1 MALLWLDSFDSYGT
15 TNGSAPSPSGVV
27 ARRYATVNA
36 ESSIDIEG
44 PIYEGRSLQHAATTT
59 YIVTPALTTNTTL
72 IAGCRVYNIDIQMLQ
87 TGISNPIMSFMESS
101 NRSLTLYLMSGTLAV
116 FKGVNAT
123 LIGKAV
129 RYQSGPNGWSYIEMK
144 AKCDNSAGTVEV
156 RVNGTTVMSFT
167 GQDTQ
172 NAAQGYYD
180 SVRFG
185 SSGQAGI
192 VMEDFYIADASGN
205 TNNDFL
211 GPIIVQTI
219 RPTSDVVTTVN
230 AGGYADV
237 DEAVADDDTTTVVY
251 SGAGENLEM
260 GFPNSNNFAAIK
272 GLSVS
277 GMFKT
282 DANTTYRISANSLNT
297 VVNSGNGNYNS
308 ANYTTKSVIFE
319 LDSGNNAWTP
329 NTVNAASFGFEVP

>member
-15 TNGSAPSPSGVV
+15 SNNAAPSPSGVM
-27 ARRYATVNA
+27 ARRYSTVNA
-36 ESSIDIEG
+36 ESTIDVEA
-44 PIYEGRSLQHAATTT
+44 PYVEGRSLQLTTTT
-59 YIVTPALTTNTTL
+59 YFSPAALTTNTTL
-72 IAGCRVYNIDIQMLQ
+72 IAGIRVYTQDIQNLQ
-87 TGISNPIMSFMESS
+87 QGISNPILSFMETT
-101 NRSLTLYLMSGTLAV
+101 NRSLTLQLTAGSLGVYRGTSTLLGTALR
-116 FKGVNAT
+116 FNA
-123 LIGKAV
+123 
-129 RYQSGPNGWSYIEMK
+129 GPQQWFYVEMK

-156 RVNGTTVMSFT
+156 RVNGTTVLT
-167 GQDTQ
+167 LTNVDTQ

-180 SVRFG
+180 SVRVQSAG
-185 SSGQAGI
+185 LSGL
-192 VMEDFYIADASGN
+192 VFDDFYIADISGS

-237 DEAVADDDTTTVVY
+237 DEAVADDNTTTVEY
-251 SGAGENLEM
+251 SGTGQNLEM
-260 GFPNSNNFAAIK
+260 GFPNSNNFANIR
-272 GLSVS
+272 GVVVS

-308 ANYTTKSVIFE
+308 ATYTTKSVIFQ